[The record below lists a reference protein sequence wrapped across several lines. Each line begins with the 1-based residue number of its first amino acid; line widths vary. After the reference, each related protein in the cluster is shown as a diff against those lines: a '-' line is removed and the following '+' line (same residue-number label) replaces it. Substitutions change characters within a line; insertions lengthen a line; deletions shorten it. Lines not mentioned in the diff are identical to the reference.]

1 MVLIFDNIVSEF
13 MDVIVSPGVFLVLL
27 GCVCGVIGAIMV
39 KFIVSFFARLEKDKE
54 CRVAEFTFE
63 SPNSLKRIPAPSL
76 FDDKASKSLS
86 VVIPAYN
93 EEDRLPSTL
102 EETVSYLQR
111 RRDACGPSFTY
122 EVIVVDD
129 GSKDDTSR
137 VAFDYVKKHGVD
149 AVRLLTL
156 PHNRGKGHA
165 VKAGIMCSRG
175 KEVLFMDADGATGVS
190 EIEKLE
196 TRLQRLVGDG
206 GGSKDSQQQQKSNED
221 GAGYSPYSWER
232 VGGRGS
238 LVEQR
243 SLAEQK
249 KLLSGRVFEEKAG
262 FVLGSR
268 AHLQNAAMAKRTALR
283 NVLMH
288 GFHALVT
295 LVIGNSIRDT
305 QCGFKLMTR
314 KAAQMIVP
322 NQRLQ
327 RWAFDVELVHIAQ
340 SLKVPMDEVQVVWT
354 EIPGSKVRMTSIA
367 HIAFELAMIKIGYGI
382 GAWSVELN
390 SPGSTA
396 AQVGKNSKKAQ

>member
-1 MVLIFDNIVSEF
+1 M
-13 MDVIVSPGVFLVLL
+13 VIVSHSKNSEWMEVIGASPRVFLVLV
-27 GCVCGVIGAIMV
+27 GSVCGVIGAIMV
-39 KFIVSFFARLEKDKE
+39 KFIVSFFARLEKEKE
-54 CRVAEFTFE
+54 CRLAEFTFE
-63 SPNSLKRIPAPSL
+63 SPDSLNRIAAPSL

-122 EVIVVDD
+122 EVIIVDD

-196 TRLQRLVGDG
+196 TRLQRLVS
-206 GGSKDSQQQQKSNED
+206 GGSKDSQQQMAD
-221 GAGYSPYSWER
+221 GAYSPYSWER

-238 LVEQR
+238 LVEQKA
-243 SLAEQK
+243 LEEQK
-249 KLLSGRVFEEKAG
+249 KFLSGRLFEEKAG

-268 AHLQNAAMAKRTALR
+268 AHLQNEAMAKRTALR

-314 KAAQMIVP
+314 KAAQMIIP

-354 EIPGSKVRMTSIA
+354 EIPGSKVRMKSIA

-390 SPGSTA
+390 SPSHTA
-396 AQVGKNSKKAQ
+396 ALAGKNSKKAQ

>member
-1 MVLIFDNIVSEF
+1 MAIVSHITENSEW
-13 MDVIVSPGVFLVLL
+13 MEVIASPGILLLLL
-27 GCVCGVIGAIMV
+27 GSVCGVIFAVMV
-39 KFIVSFFARLEKDKE
+39 KFVVSFFARLEKEKE

-63 SPNSLKRIPAPSL
+63 SPNSLNRIPAPSL
-76 FDDKASKSLS
+76 YDDKASKSLS

-122 EVIVVDD
+122 EVIIVDD

-196 TRLQRLVGDG
+196 TRLQRLMSG
-206 GGSKDSQQQQKSNED
+206 GGSKDPQQRQATDE
-221 GAGYSPYSWER
+221 AHSPYSWER
-232 VGGRGS
+232 VGGSG
-238 LVEQR
+238 L
-243 SLAEQK
+243 LAEQK
-249 KLLSGRVFEEKAG
+249 ALVEQKKFLSGRLFEEKAG

-268 AHLQNAAMAKRTALR
+268 AHLQNEAMAKRTALR

-314 KAAQMIVP
+314 KAAQMIIP

-354 EIPGSKVRMTSIA
+354 EIPGSNVRMTSIA

-390 SPGSTA
+390 SPGHIKA
-396 AQVGKNSKKAQ
+396 LEGKNNKKAQ